1 MIMNAK
7 HLTLTKDQ
15 QAQVAAAQ
23 AEGKRRVVI
32 KLTPA
37 QQVSEEKF
45 LAKVEAEREEILE
58 MGRQHKAQRKERA
71 QSLADR
77 LRQLREQ
84 RGFSLAEVARLSGM
98 TRQAVHRIETGENT
112 NPKIDTIAR
121 IAQAL
126 GGRVY
131 GSSRLRSGYL

>member
-1 MIMNAK
+1 MNAK

-45 LAKVEAEREEILE
+45 LAEVEAEREEILE

-71 QSLADR
+71 QSLANR

-84 RGFSLAEVARLSGM
+84 RGFSLAKVARLSGM

-126 GGRVY
+126 GGEFTVQVD
-131 GSSRLRSGYL
+131 